1 MVKAKGLNETLGKR
15 LLNKN
20 VEIFG
25 YAGSW
30 IQTRVLIEHLCQIS
44 IKEGENSCR
53 DTVAE
58 TLAKV

>member
-15 LLNKN
+15 LLKKN

-25 YAGSW
+25 YASSW
-30 IQTRVLIEHLCQIS
+30 IQTKVLLEHLRQIS

-53 DTVAE
+53 DTS
-58 TLAKV
+58 

>member
-1 MVKAKGLNETLGKR
+1 MVKAKGLNETLAKR
-15 LLNKN
+15 LLKKN

-30 IQTRVLIEHLCQIS
+30 IQTRVLLEHLCQIS

-53 DTVAE
+53 DTS
-58 TLAKV
+58 